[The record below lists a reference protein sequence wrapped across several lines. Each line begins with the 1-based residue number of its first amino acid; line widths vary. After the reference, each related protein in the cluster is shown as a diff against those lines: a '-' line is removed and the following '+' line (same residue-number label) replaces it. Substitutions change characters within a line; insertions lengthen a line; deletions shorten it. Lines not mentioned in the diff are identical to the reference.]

1 MTQHEDIGRRGDLLA
16 GDDFGLA
23 EEISNEVEGMDVKVE
38 QGITLW
44 IVASKVM
51 EVVTDKMLFAQM
63 LLKDLH
69 GRSITFLQANHSNG

>member
-44 IVASKVM
+44 IVASEIV
-51 EVVTDKMLFAQM
+51 EIVTDMMLFAQM

-69 GRSITFLQANHSNG
+69 GRSKTFLQANHSNG

>member
-1 MTQHEDIGRRGDLLA
+1 MTQHEDIGRWGYLLA

-44 IVASKVM
+44 IVACEIM
-51 EVVTDKMLFAQM
+51 EVITDKMLIAQM

-69 GRSITFLQANHSNG
+69 GRSKTFLQANHSNG